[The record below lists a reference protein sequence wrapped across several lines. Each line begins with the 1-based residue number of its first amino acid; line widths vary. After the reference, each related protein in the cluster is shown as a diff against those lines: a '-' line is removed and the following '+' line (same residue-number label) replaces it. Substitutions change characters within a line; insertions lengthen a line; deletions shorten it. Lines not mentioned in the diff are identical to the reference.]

1 MVDGAFSCPHCGTAL
16 DATPEESPRDVVC
29 PRCGALAIIPAI
41 DEEIDQADELAPSR
55 DPDDELSSV
64 RIRQLAAGRR
74 AAYRSRSYCVIGALV
89 CVVAVVQLTWNGIV
103 LLRATGAGFQTTAYL
118 LAAGAAGWG
127 ALYFFRKAMEMDREA
142 KRSALPEATGEPD
155 FGPLS
160 DGSQRWKDL
169 EDIQ

>member
-1 MVDGAFSCPHCGTAL
+1 MDDGDFTCPHCGTSL
-16 DATPEESPRDVVC
+16 DAAPEESPRDVVC
-29 PRCGALAIIPAI
+29 PQCGGLTVIPAI
-41 DEEIDQADELAPSR
+41 DVNQADEPAPSC
-55 DPDDELSSV
+55 DTDDELSSV

-89 CVVAVVQLTWNGIV
+89 CVVAVVQLTWNGIA
-103 LLRATGAGFQTTAYL
+103 LLRATGAGLRTTSYL

-155 FGPLS
+155 FAPLS